1 MTLIPHSCAVCSS
14 FLQIEGLAR
23 GKEPVSRDWIELV
36 EWKSTEADEVLG
48 GDFQLARPLTTIL
61 QPRMLVMDLSSSNA
75 NPAVATAGDTVSLLL
90 VASRSVYMP
99 FVTIGG
105 IEAAVELDGGR
116 EGESTFSGSQWMASR
131 VITAGEGDVS
141 ELGVTVNFEDL
152 FGNAR
157 VQKELSDGSLR
168 VMVDSSRPQV
178 SVAAAGG
185 TPADGGAFGPLTNT
199 RLFMTATFSE
209 PITDL
214 DASKIMVDNGS
225 VLGLSRMDNSTYR
238 FEIMGM
244 GSGPVVVA
252 ISERAAT
259 DLAGNPSLASSVWTA
274 TYDVTPPEI
283 SMLYFGG
290 PFWTFNLEATDDESG
305 AERFLCR
312 IYTAED
318 RDAGSTE
325 APLQCLREP
334 LPGQQD
340 RIPPEHRARLRLHR
354 RRRRPELRGP
364 VVLHLPLRSHHP
376 SREAAVCPDPAPDTP
391 TNSRSNHCPHSC
403 PHRAWNPGPDT
414 CPDPGPSDPSTDN
427 SCPDTPAFLRVL
439 RAWWPPER
447 GRRRVPGH
455 TPNQRPGAKHL
466 GPLH

>member
-199 RLFMTATFSE
+199 RLFMTGKRGRQACQKALKQKQTSSAG
-209 PITDL
+209 PGPAAAKVVL
-214 DASKIMVDNGS
+214 DAKKRARFMGA
-225 VLGLSRMDNSTYR
+225 LGVRRLLVCFCLSAFWHAWRPLLPPIACAAGDATVTEAESSSSSSSC
-238 FEIMGM
+238 G
-244 GSGPVVVA
+244 
-252 ISERAAT
+252 ERRAV
-259 DLAGNPSLASSVWTA
+259 SASS
-274 TYDVTPPEI
+274 
-283 SMLYFGG
+283 S
-290 PFWTFNLEATDDESG
+290 S
-305 AERFLCR
+305 
-312 IYTAED
+312 
-318 RDAGSTE
+318 S
-325 APLQCLREP
+325 
-334 LPGQQD
+334 
-340 RIPPEHRARLRLHR
+340 
-354 RRRRPELRGP
+354 
-364 VVLHLPLRSHHP
+364 
-376 SREAAVCPDPAPDTP
+376 
-391 TNSRSNHCPHSC
+391 SC
-403 PHRAWNPGPDT
+403 
-414 CPDPGPSDPSTDN
+414 
-427 SCPDTPAFLRVL
+427 
-439 RAWWPPER
+439 
-447 GRRRVPGH
+447 
-455 TPNQRPGAKHL
+455 
-466 GPLH
+466 